1 MHGAS
6 AGGRPPGSCPSWR
19 AATCRSS
26 GRPSRARSPSSTAR
40 STRRPRPAGSSPRW
54 RTAAACSA
62 PGWNAAWRSIW
73 GMPRGSRPGRDE
85 RRGPRSRRPGSS
97 RPDPRGQMPRV
108 GPRPAREHGY
118 PLGGGVIATVRAAV
132 ASLPR
137 SREPP
142 DRARRVRPVSEAP
155 GMSSSAYPSSTRQHA
170 GPDRLPPAVLTGRW
184 GEVRYEVSKR
194 LLDVAVSATLLIV
207 GLPLLIAIAVGIK
220 LSGPGPILFKQRR
233 LGRGGTVFWCYKFRT
248 MVPDAEAQLAARPD
262 IISEFANNYKLKY
275 DHRITRFGACLR
287 RTSLDELP
295 QLWNV
300 LRGEMSLVGPRPI
313 VEPELSKYG
322 GDADRL
328 LTVKPGLGGIWQV
341 SGRSDTSYPERV
353 AKDMRYIDS
362 RSLWLDL
369 KLLVLTALA
378 VIRGR
383 GAY

>member
-1 MHGAS
+1 
-6 AGGRPPGSCPSWR
+6 
-19 AATCRSS
+19 
-26 GRPSRARSPSSTAR
+26 
-40 STRRPRPAGSSPRW
+40 
-54 RTAAACSA
+54 
-62 PGWNAAWRSIW
+62 
-73 GMPRGSRPGRDE
+73 
-85 RRGPRSRRPGSS
+85 
-97 RPDPRGQMPRV
+97 
-108 GPRPAREHGY
+108 
-118 PLGGGVIATVRAAV
+118 
-132 ASLPR
+132 
-137 SREPP
+137 
-142 DRARRVRPVSEAP
+142 
-155 GMSSSAYPSSTRQHA
+155 MSSSAYPSSTRQHA
-170 GPDRLPPAVLTGRW
+170 GPDRLPPAALTGRW
-184 GEVRYEVSKR
+184 GEGCYEVSKR
-194 LLDVAVSATLLIV
+194 LLDVAVSATLLIA
-207 GLPLLIAIAVGIK
+207 GLPLLIAIAAGIK

-233 LGRGGTVFWCYKFRT
+233 LGRGGAAFWCYKFRT

-262 IISEFANNYKLKY
+262 ILSEFNNNYKLKY